1 MSGSS
6 PQSGLILCSGIATQ
20 DFVFGV
26 DRMPDRAT
34 KYRANQFSC
43 GGGGSAANYAATI
56 ARLGGSVGL
65 VSRLGNDGI
74 GDGIVA
80 ELDGEGVDCRFIKR
94 FAGHQSS
101 LSAIVVDPQG
111 ERMIILYMD
120 KDLPVSAEW
129 VPELPPQTVAVLAD
143 SRWPEG
149 NLVMLRRARAAGVH
163 AILDG
168 DLPGVSVE
176 AMKAANLVAFSFEG
190 LLASTQETAL
200 EPALRKAASWSDA
213 TMVVTQGGDGVSWL
227 DAQGRLRHLPAY
239 RVDAVDTLGA
249 GDVFH
254 GALALAISE
263 GQTLGQAL
271 RFSSAA
277 AAIKVSRFGG
287 RLGAPKRSE
296 LMAFMAARA
305 SDMPDAEG

>member
-1 MSGSS
+1 MGGPMSRA
-6 PQSGLILCSGIATQ
+6 GLILCSGIATQ
-20 DFVFGV
+20 DCIFGV
-26 DRMPDRAT
+26 DQMPDRAT
-34 KYRANQFSC
+34 KYRARHFAC

-56 ARLGGSVGL
+56 ARLGGTVGL
-65 VSRLGNDGI
+65 VSRLGEDAI

-80 ELDGEGVDCRFIKR
+80 ELVGDGVDCRFMKR
-94 FAGHQSS
+94 FAGHRSS

-120 KDLPVSAEW
+120 NELPVAADW
-129 VPELPPQTVAVLAD
+129 VPELPPDTVAVLAD

-149 NLVMLRRARAAGVH
+149 NLVMLQRARAMGIH

-176 AMKAANLVAFSFEG
+176 AMRAATLVAFSSEG
-190 LLASTQETAL
+190 LAESTHESSL
-200 EPALRKAASWSDA
+200 EAGLRKAATLSDA

-227 DAQGRLRHLPAY
+227 DGDQFHHLPAY

-254 GALALAISE
+254 GALALAVAE
-263 GQTLGQAL
+263 RQTLEQAL
-271 RFSSAA
+271 MFSSAA

-287 RLGAPKRSE
+287 RLGAPDRAE
-296 LMAFMAARA
+296 LLAFMDAHA
-305 SDMPDAEG
+305 SDLVDRP

>member
-1 MSGSS
+1 MGVPMSRA
-6 PQSGLILCSGIATQ
+6 GLILCSGIATQ
-20 DFVFGV
+20 DFIFGV
-26 DRMPDRAT
+26 DQMPDRAT
-34 KYRANQFSC
+34 KYRARQFAC
-43 GGGGSAANYAATI
+43 GGGGSAANYAATV
-56 ARLGGSVGL
+56 ARLGGTVGL
-65 VSRLGNDGI
+65 VSRLGEDAI

-80 ELDGEGVDCRFIKR
+80 ELVGDGVDCRFMKR
-94 FAGHQSS
+94 FAGHRSS

-120 KDLPVSAEW
+120 NELPVAADW
-129 VPELPPQTVAVLAD
+129 VPELPPDTVAVLAD

-149 NLVMLRRARAAGVH
+149 SLVMLQRARAMGIH

-176 AMKAANLVAFSFEG
+176 AMRAATLVAFSSEG
-190 LLASTQETAL
+190 LAASTHESSL
-200 EPALRKAASWSDA
+200 EAGLRKAATMSDA

-227 DAQGRLRHLPAY
+227 DGDQFRHLPAY

-254 GALALAISE
+254 GALALAVAE
-263 GQTLGQAL
+263 GQAL
-271 RFSSAA
+271 EQALMFSSAA

-287 RLGAPKRSE
+287 RFGAPDRAE
-296 LMAFMAARA
+296 LLAFMDAHA
-305 SDMPDAEG
+305 SDLLDGAV

>member
-1 MSGSS
+1 MRVRSS
-6 PQSGLILCSGIATQ
+6 QTGLILCTGIATQ

-26 DRMPDRAT
+26 DKMPDRAT
-34 KYRANQFSC
+34 KYRARQFAC
-43 GGGGSAANYAATI
+43 GGGGSAANYAASI
-56 ARLGGSVGL
+56 ARLGGTVGL
-65 VSRLGNDGI
+65 VSRLGEDSI

-80 ELDGEGVDCRFIKR
+80 ELVGDGVDCRFIKR

-120 KDLPVSAEW
+120 NELPVTAEW
-129 VPELPPQTVAVLAD
+129 VPDLPPDTVAVLAD
-143 SRWPEG
+143 SRWPQG
-149 NLVMLRRARAAGVH
+149 NLVMLQRARAMGIH

-176 AMKAANLVAFSFEG
+176 AIKTATMVAFSSEG
-190 LLASTQETAL
+190 LAASTSETSL
-200 EPALRKAASWSDA
+200 EAGLRKAATWSDA
-213 TMVVTQGGDGVSWL
+213 TMIVTQGGDGVSWL
-227 DAQGRLRHLPAY
+227 DQGQFHHMPAY

-254 GALALAISE
+254 GALALAVAE
-263 GQTLGQAL
+263 GQALDEAL

-287 RLGAPKRSE
+287 RLGAPDRTE
-296 LMAFMAARA
+296 LLEFMAAHA
-305 SDMPDAEG
+305 SDLVDGAF